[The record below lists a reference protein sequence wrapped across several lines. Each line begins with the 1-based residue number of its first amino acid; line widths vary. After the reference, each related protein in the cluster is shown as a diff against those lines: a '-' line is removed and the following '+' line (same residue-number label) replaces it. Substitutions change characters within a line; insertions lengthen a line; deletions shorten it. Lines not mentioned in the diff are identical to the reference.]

1 MKIALA
7 SDHAGY
13 ALKEAVKRHLEGR
26 ADEATDFGA
35 SCEEPCDYPDFGE
48 AAARAVAAGEAERG
62 VLVCGSG
69 QGMCMV
75 ANKVAGVRAALAWN
89 AEIAR
94 LSRLH
99 NDANVLCLPARF
111 VSERDALAIVD
122 EWLATAFEGG
132 RHARRVEKLMRT
144 EEVERWQD

>member
-1 MKIALA
+1 MRIAVA

-13 ALKEAVKRHLEGR
+13 ALKEAIKRRL
-26 ADEATDFGA
+26 ADRGETVDDFGA
-35 SCEEPCDYPDFGE
+35 PGTEPSDYSDFG
-48 AAARAVAAGEAERG
+48 APAARAVAKGAADRG

-89 AEIAR
+89 PEIAR
-94 LSRLH
+94 LSRRH

-111 VSERDALAIVD
+111 VTEGEALEIVD
-122 EWLATAFEGG
+122 EWLKTAFEGG
-132 RHARRVEKLMRT
+132 RHARRVEKLMR
-144 EEVERWQD
+144 EEGEE